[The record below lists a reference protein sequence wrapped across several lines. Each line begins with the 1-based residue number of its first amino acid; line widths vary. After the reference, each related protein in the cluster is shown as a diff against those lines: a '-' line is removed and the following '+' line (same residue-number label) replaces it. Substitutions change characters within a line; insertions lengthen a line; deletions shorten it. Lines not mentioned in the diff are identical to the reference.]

1 MATVVLAQQA
11 VDDLAS
17 LSRTHSLPRDTSE
30 RVRRSIAPLNE
41 FPLLG
46 APLTGRW
53 TGFRFLLGP
62 WRWMLVVY
70 QYDEKTDT
78 VAIVTIQDARS
89 ARAPTTNDPI

>member
-1 MATVVLAQQA
+1 MATVVVVRQA
-11 VDDLAS
+11 VDDLAAI
-17 LSRTHSLPRDTSE
+17 SRTHSLPRDTPE
-30 RVRRSIAPLNE
+30 RVRRSIAPLGE

-70 QYDEKTDT
+70 RYDEETDT
-78 VAIVTIQDARS
+78 VAIVTILDARS
-89 ARAPTTNDPI
+89 ARAPTTSP

>member
-1 MATVVLAQQA
+1 VAAVVVARQA
-11 VDDLAS
+11 VDDLTS
-17 LSRTHSLPRDTSE
+17 LSTTHSLPRDTAE
-30 RVRRSIAPLNE
+30 RVRRAIAPLRE

-70 QYDEKTDT
+70 RYNDETDT
-78 VAIVTIQDARS
+78 LVIVTIQNARS
-89 ARAPTTNDPI
+89 ARAPTTSR

>member
-1 MATVVLAQQA
+1 VATVVVARQA
-11 VDDLAS
+11 IDDLTS
-17 LSRTHSLPRDTSE
+17 LSRTHSLPRDTAE
-30 RVRRSIAPLNE
+30 RVRRSIAQLRD

-70 QYDEKTDT
+70 RYDDETDT
-78 VAIVTIQDARS
+78 LVIVTIQDARS
-89 ARAPTTNDPI
+89 ARAPTTSR